1 MNGLRKMVMENKHLN
16 RIIFASTAS
25 LAVIVLLLTY
35 ILSSHYE
42 TMACEEIYRNASSSI
57 NQTTSTVRFFVG
69 IRKQPASSVRPKPG
83 GQ

>member
-42 TMACEEIYRNASSSI
+42 TMACEEI
-57 NQTTSTVRFFVG
+57 
-69 IRKQPASSVRPKPG
+69 
-83 GQ
+83 

>member
-42 TMACEEIYRNASSSI
+42 TMASVSYTHLTLP
-57 NQTTSTVRFFVG
+57 TTPYV
-69 IRKQPASSVRPKPG
+69 
-83 GQ
+83 

>member
-42 TMACEEIYRNASSSI
+42 TMAC
-57 NQTTSTVRFFVG
+57 
-69 IRKQPASSVRPKPG
+69 
-83 GQ
+83 

>member
-1 MNGLRKMVMENKHLN
+1 MNGLRKMAMENKHLN

-42 TMACEEIYRNASSSI
+42 TMACEEIYRLSLI
-57 NQTTSTVRFFVG
+57 H
-69 IRKQPASSVRPKPG
+69 I
-83 GQ
+83 